1 MNTDVN
7 WPKKVILRLDL
18 NLRHLREAK
27 SDEFLSKALPLN
39 HGGFYWKEYRIVWY
53 QWKESRINYTY
64 LQFTE
69 IVWKN
74 GKCSFSLN
82 SLAQSENCLWYG
94 LICIKTSVKSG
105 SKESKLF
112 KKLTF
117 TLWQVCTATPNGRDF
132 KFDQFLDSARKTS
145 FFLLEFSKTD

>member
-1 MNTDVN
+1 MTDGHWWKMVKKGH
-7 WPKKVILRLDL
+7 PSPGFELAPLEGSKKVMNFCLKLYYW
-18 NLRHLREAK
+18 AT
-27 SDEFLSKALPLN
+27 
-39 HGGFYWKEYRIVWY
+39 FYWKEYRIVWY

-117 TLWQVCTATPNGRDF
+117 MLWQVWRAF
-132 KFDQFLDSARKTS
+132 A
-145 FFLLEFSKTD
+145 LEKAYEKHCLGKLYWSLG

>member
-1 MNTDVN
+1 MVKKGHPRPGFEPTPLEGSKKEMNFCLKLYHWATGASTL
-7 WPKKVILRLDL
+7 KL
-18 NLRHLREAK
+18 
-27 SDEFLSKALPLN
+27 
-39 HGGFYWKEYRIVWY
+39 YRIVCY
-53 QWKESRINYTY
+53 KWKGSKINYIY

-94 LICIKTSVKSG
+94 LVCIKTSVKSG

-117 TLWQVCTATPNGRDF
+117 TLWQVWLGIQSNEISSWLFTKLNDF
-132 KFDQFLDSARKTS
+132 LPFFISVHQS
-145 FFLLEFSKTD
+145 FA

>member
-1 MNTDVN
+1 MQMTDEH
-7 WPKKVILRLDL
+7 WCKMAKKGHPSPGFEPASL
-18 NLRHLREAK
+18 EGSK
-27 SDEFLSKALPLN
+27 KKDEFLSKALPLS
-39 HGGFYWKEYRIVWY
+39 HGGFYWKEYRINWY
-53 QWKESRINYTY
+53 EWKESRINYTY

-69 IVWKN
+69 IVCKN

-94 LICIKTSVKSG
+94 LVCIKTSVKSG

-117 TLWQVCTATPNGRDF
+117 TLWQVCVHTM
-132 KFDQFLDSARKTS
+132 KQKYLH
-145 FFLLEFSKTD
+145 